1 MDGILYPVSRGR
13 IYTIEEKVIQS
24 ISWSPL
30 HTDKITNCPVLMM
43 KYTARHI
50 QKFLSEGKIDATLW
64 TAHFPKVLVS
74 HVPTCDDCEDFKTR
88 TCEGGKNPVDC
99 FLAIKPDTDQRPPAD
114 AEDDSPTE
122 KNRKYYR
129 SSRGNVKSHPTGIQK
144 GYDQSKI

>member
-1 MDGILYPVSRGR
+1 
-13 IYTIEEKVIQS
+13 
-24 ISWSPL
+24 
-30 HTDKITNCPVLMM
+30 MM

-50 QKFLSEGKIDATLW
+50 QKFLSDGKIDATLW

-74 HVPTCDDCEDFKTR
+74 HVPTCDDCEDFKAR
-88 TCEGGKNPVDC
+88 TCEGAKNPVDC
-99 FLAIKPDTDQRPPAD
+99 FLAIKPDTDQRPAAD
-114 AEDDSPTE
+114 AGDDSPTE